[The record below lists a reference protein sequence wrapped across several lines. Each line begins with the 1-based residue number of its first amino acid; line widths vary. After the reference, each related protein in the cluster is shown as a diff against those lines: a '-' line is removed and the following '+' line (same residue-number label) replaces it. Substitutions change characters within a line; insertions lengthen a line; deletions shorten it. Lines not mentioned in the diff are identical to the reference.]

1 MIPTIII
8 FNDKYSINT
17 YTDAKAQ
24 QVNAMVKQI
33 RDDAK
38 KKCDEIAAQAQ
49 QTYEVEKAKLVNELG
64 DKARKDHATSLKK
77 IETQRA
83 IARSTQINKARL
95 KKVAERAAY
104 LDKSVDSVKTQMV
117 ALSKDKNKY
126 KDLLAKLV
134 VQGCLKLLEPQ
145 VAVKCRDC
153 DKQLVESVLMQ
164 AATLYSTVV
173 AKEAGKQLSVKLSV
187 HPKPLPP
194 PPSSSATVSCLG
206 GVVLVCHDGLITVD
220 NTLDT
225 RLKLVV
231 EQDKPTIR
239 ATLFPN

>member
-1 MIPTIII
+1 MADT
-8 FNDKYSINT
+8 
-17 YTDAKAQ
+17 KAQ

-49 QTYEVEKAKLVNELG
+49 QTYEVEKNKVVQELG
-64 DKARKDHATSLKK
+64 DKARKDHAVNMKK

-83 IARSTQINKARL
+83 ISRSTQINKARL

-104 LDKSVDSVKTQMV
+104 LDKAVDSVKTQMV

-126 KDLLAKLV
+126 KELVTKLV
-134 VQGCLKLLEPQ
+134 VQGCLALLEPE
-145 VAVKCRDC
+145 VSVRCRAC
-153 DKQLVESVLMQ
+153 DRQLVETVLMQ

-173 AKEAGKQLSVKLSV
+173 AKEAGKQLSVKLSLDA
-187 HPKPLPP
+187 KPLPP
-194 PPSSSATVSCLG
+194 PPTDGASVSCLG
-206 GVVLVCHDGLITVD
+206 GVVLACHHGLITVD

>member
-1 MIPTIII
+1 MADT
-8 FNDKYSINT
+8 
-17 YTDAKAQ
+17 KAQ

-49 QTYEVEKAKLVNELG
+49 QTYEVEKNKLVTELG
-64 DKARKDHATSLKK
+64 DKARKDHAVNMKK

-104 LDKSVDSVKTQMV
+104 LDKAVDSVKTQMV

-126 KDLLAKLV
+126 KELVTKLV
-134 VQGCLKLLEPQ
+134 VQGCLALLEPE
-145 VAVKCRDC
+145 VSVRCRDC
-153 DKQLVESVLMQ
+153 DRQLVESTLMQ

-187 HPKPLPP
+187 NKQSLPP
-194 PPSSSATVSCLG
+194 PPTDGATVSCLG

-239 ATLFPN
+239 KTLFPN